1 MRIPRPKE
9 RIDEKAKI
17 AWRIRGCIYAMFE
30 FLLVATYF
38 IVHRFWWDLPFFIGF
53 ILLGLSILLAV
64 MHILIIPTIR
74 MIYWG
79 YEITDDELDIQHGLI
94 VIKRSLVPM
103 VRIQHVDTEHGPI
116 MRLFN
121 LATLSVSTAGTVHK
135 IPALQQE
142 TAEALRRQIAHLA
155 LLSEE
160 DV

>member
-17 AWRIRGCIYAMFE
+17 AWRIRGCIYATFE

-38 IVHRFWWDLPFFIGF
+38 IVRRFWLDLPLFIGF
-53 ILLGLSILLAV
+53 ILLGFAILLAV
-64 MHILIIPTIR
+64 THVLIIPTIR

-79 YEITDDELDIQHGLI
+79 YEITEDALDIQHGII

-135 IPALQQE
+135 IPALKQE
-142 TAEALRRQIAHLA
+142 TAESLRRQIAHLA